1 MDRLLKILG
10 PVGLVLALV
19 APLAAQATQAPKAPQ
34 IKMEPAR
41 DIGSVDGKELYMA
54 YCAVCHGKTG
64 KGDGPAAPAMKMP
77 TPDVTLMAKAHGGAF
92 PAVDVEESITGAGK
106 MTPAHGSPDMPIWG
120 RVFRGMGADPALDKL
135 RVANLVKYLESI
147 QVK

>member
-1 MDRLLKILG
+1 MRRFLKILG
-10 PVGLVLALV
+10 LLAVALSVAVPV
-19 APLAAQATQAPKAPQ
+19 AAQATQAPKVPQ
-34 IKMEPAR
+34 VKMEPAR
-41 DIGSVDGKELYMA
+41 DIGSVDGRELYMA

-77 TPDVTLMAKAHGGAF
+77 TPDVTLMAKAHGGKF
-92 PAVDVEESITGAGK
+92 PAVDVEEAITGAGK

-120 RVFRGMGADPALDKL
+120 RVFHGMGSDPALDKL